1 MLKRAFLLLPLLLL
15 CAFQA
20 HANTQN
26 GYNRVDLNASASM
39 EVENDTL
46 VAVLYAQKEGN
57 NTAKLSKEVNKA
69 IAEAVA
75 KAKEMPSIKV
85 QTLEYSTN
93 PVYKRNIL
101 SGWQVRQSIRLESK
115 DSTALSDLIGTL
127 QKKLKVDHISY
138 AISPERRKEVE
149 EQLIAEAIAAFN
161 HRAELVAKAM
171 DRNGFRLIQIQVNT
185 SGMGHMPYPVAT
197 IGMRATEAKAAAPTL
212 EAGTQ
217 RVTVSVT
224 GAVELKL

>member
-1 MLKRAFLLLPLLLL
+1 MFKRAFLLLPLLLL
-15 CAFQA
+15 IAAQT
-20 HANTQN
+20 HANAQTV
-26 GYNRVDLNASASM
+26 YNRVDLTASASM

-57 NTAKLSKEVNKA
+57 NTAKLSSGVNKA
-69 IAEAVA
+69 IAEAV
-75 KAKEMPSIKV
+75 EMANKLPGIKV

-101 SGWQVRQSIRLESK
+101 SGWRVRQSIRLESK

-127 QKKLKVDHISY
+127 QKKLKVSHISY
-138 AISPERRKEVE
+138 SVSPERRKEVE
-149 EQLIAEAIAAFN
+149 EKLIAEAIAAFN

-185 SGMGHMPYPVAT
+185 SGMMPRPFA
-197 IGMRATEAKAAAPTL
+197 MRAMAMEKVAAEAAPTL

-217 RVTVSVT
+217 RVTVSVN

>member
-1 MLKRAFLLLPLLLL
+1 MLKRTFLLLPLLLL
-15 CAFQA
+15 ITLQA
-20 HANTQN
+20 HANPQN
-26 GYNRVDLNASASM
+26 GYNRVNLTASADM

-57 NTAKLSKEVNKA
+57 NTAKLAKGVNKA

-75 KAKEMPSIKV
+75 RAKEIPNIKA

-101 SGWQVRQSIRLESK
+101 SGWRVRQSIRLESK
-115 DSTALSDLIGTL
+115 DSAVLSDLIGQL
-127 QKKLKVDHISY
+127 QKKLKVSHITY
-138 AISPERRKEVE
+138 AVSPERRKEVE
-149 EQLIAEAIAAFN
+149 EKLIADAIAAFK
-161 HRAELVAKAM
+161 HRAELVAKSM
-171 DRNGFRLIQIQVNT
+171 DRNGYRLIEIQINT
-185 SGMGHMPYPVAT
+185 SGMAPRLIRRAIAMEKVA
-197 IGMRATEAKAAAPTL
+197 ADAAPTL

-217 RVTVSVT
+217 RVTVSVN